1 MRKNLDVF
9 HRFTDRKVD
18 LADKLH
24 GLKTAGQYWLQ
35 RGEPSIF
42 NNLWDSFSLWL
53 ITLEEFPR
61 GI

>member
-18 LADKLH
+18 LADKLR

-35 RGEPSIF
+35 RGEPNIF
-42 NNLWDSFSLWL
+42 NNLWDSFSL
-53 ITLEEFPR
+53 
-61 GI
+61 